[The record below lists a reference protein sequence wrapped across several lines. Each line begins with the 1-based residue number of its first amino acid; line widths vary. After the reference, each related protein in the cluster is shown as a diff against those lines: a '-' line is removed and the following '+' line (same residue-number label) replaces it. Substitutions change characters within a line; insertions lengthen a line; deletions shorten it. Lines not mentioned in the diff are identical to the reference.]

1 MSYTNNPLAIIAGAG
16 ITVTPTTGTGANSV
30 TISASGSQKLTVRS
44 CTATPV
50 TVTDT
55 DDVLSIEVP
64 GSVPVEVDL
73 PAGVLGRV
81 FTIKDALGLAS
92 ATADITIYPDGT
104 DTIDGT
110 TAAVI
115 NVPYGS
121 VTVIFNGTT
130 WLIT

>member
-1 MSYTNNPLAIIAGAG
+1 MSYTNNPSAIIAGSG
-16 ITVTPTTGTGANSV
+16 ITVTPTTGTGANSI

-55 DDVLSIEVP
+55 DDVLSIEVTGP
-64 GSVPVEVDL
+64 IPVEVDL

-81 FTIKDALGLAS
+81 FTVKDALGLAS
-92 ATADITIYPDGT
+92 STDDITVYPDGS
-104 DTIDGT
+104 DTVDGT
-110 TAAVI
+110 SSAII

-121 VTVIFNGTT
+121 ITLVFNGTT
-130 WLIT
+130 WLII